1 MAATLLQKDVRTRR
15 ITTLGHVA
23 ARALNDPVR
32 LRILEILSH
41 RSMSAEELTKALG
54 TGGLKKA
61 TTTIRHHLD
70 TLRKAGLIEA
80 TKMVEVR
87 GAVMKYYAPTLRA
100 FSYNSPADL
109 DLKHSKLIDDTSSR
123 LLKVMKAVYEDKKL
137 AASLD
142 SKNNVPCTLCKTNH
156 FREFIA
162 MEILNFATARAMEKP
177 EYSDVVGGTRDLRP
191 AISKS

>member
-1 MAATLLQKDVRTRR
+1 MAVTLLEKEVRTRR

-23 ARALNDPVR
+23 ARALNEPVR
-32 LRILEILSH
+32 LRLLEILSH
-41 RSMSAEELTKALG
+41 RAMSAEELTKALG
-54 TGGLKKA
+54 SSGLKKA

-100 FSYNSPADL
+100 FSYDSPADL
-109 DLKHSKLIDDTSSR
+109 DSKHSKLIEDTSSR
-123 LLKVMKAVYEDKKL
+123 LFKVMKAIYEDKKL
-137 AASLD
+137 VATLEL
-142 SKNNVPCTLCKTNH
+142 KNSFPCNLCKTNH

-162 MEILNFATARAMEKP
+162 MEILNSAIARAMEKQ
-177 EYSDVVGGTRDLRP
+177 EHGAVVGGTRESRLGV
-191 AISKS
+191 S

>member
-1 MAATLLQKDVRTRR
+1 MAATLLQKDVRTKR

-23 ARALNDPVR
+23 ARALNDAVR

-70 TLRKAGLIEA
+70 TLKKAGLIEA

-100 FSYNSPADL
+100 FSYSSPADL
-109 DLKHSKLIDDTSSR
+109 DLKHSKLIEDTSSK

-137 AASLD
+137 AASFD
-142 SKNNVPCTLCKTNH
+142 SKNGAPCNLCKTNH
-156 FREFIA
+156 FREFIV
-162 MEILNFATARAMEKP
+162 MEILNSATVRAMEKQ
-177 EYSDVVGGTRDLRP
+177 EYADVAGGRESRP
-191 AISKS
+191 AIGKS

>member
-1 MAATLLQKDVRTRR
+1 LQKDVRTRR

-23 ARALNDPVR
+23 ARALNDSVR

-41 RSMSAEELTKALG
+41 RSMSAEELTRALG
-54 TGGLKKA
+54 AGGLKKA

-100 FSYNSPADL
+100 FSYSSPADL
-109 DLKHSKLIDDTSSR
+109 DSKYSKLIEDTSSR

-142 SKNNVPCTLCKTNH
+142 SKNNVPCNLCKTNH
-156 FREFIA
+156 FREFVV
-162 MEILNFATARAMEKP
+162 MEILNSATARAMEKP
-177 EYSDVVGGTRDLRP
+177 EYAEVVG
-191 AISKS
+191 ISKDPRSASSKA